1 MIAVRATDL
10 KNDFKNVC
18 KKVSSGVTVVI
29 PRPKNENIIL
39 LSEERYNELEYLEK
53 LELSRRQS
61 DEGLVINKTMSE
73 LEAME

>member
-18 KKVSSGVTVVI
+18 RKVTEGNTVII

-39 LSEERYNELEYLEK
+39 LSEKRYNEMEYSAK
-53 LELSRRQS
+53 LESARKQS
-61 DEGLVINKTMSE
+61 AEGRVVNKTIAE

>member
-18 KKVSSGVTVVI
+18 HRVSTGVTVVI
-29 PRPKNENIIL
+29 PRPKNENIVL
-39 LSEERYNELEYLEK
+39 LSEKRYNELEYLEK
-53 LELSRRQS
+53 LELARKQS
-61 DEGLVINKTMSE
+61 AEGLVLSKTMAD

>member
-18 KKVSSGVTVVI
+18 HRVSTGITVVV
-29 PRPKNENIIL
+29 PRPKNENIVL
-39 LSEERYNELEYLEK
+39 LSEKRYNELEYLEK
-53 LELSRRQS
+53 LELARKQS
-61 DEGLVINKTMSE
+61 AEGLVVSKAMTE

>member
-18 KKVSSGVTVVI
+18 HKVSTGMTVVI
-29 PRPKNENIIL
+29 PRPKNENVVL
-39 LSEERYNELEYLEK
+39 LSEKRYNELEYLEK
-53 LELSRRQS
+53 LELARRQS
-61 DEGLVINKTMSE
+61 AEGLIVNKTVAE

>member
-10 KNDFKNVC
+10 KTNFKNVC
-18 KKVSSGVTVVI
+18 RRVSEGTTVVV

-39 LSEERYNELEYLEK
+39 LSEKRYNELAYLAK
-53 LELSRRQS
+53 LEVARQQIA
-61 DEGLVINKTMSE
+61 EGRVVSKTMAE

>member
-10 KNDFKNVC
+10 KNNFKNVC
-18 KKVSSGVTVVI
+18 SRVSAGTAVVI

-39 LSEERYNELEYLEK
+39 LSEARYNELEYLEK

-61 DEGLVINKTMSE
+61 AEGCVVNKTMAE

>member
-10 KNDFKNVC
+10 KNNFKNIC
-18 KKVSSGVTVVI
+18 RRVSTGTTVVI

-39 LSEERYNELEYLEK
+39 LSEKRYNELEYIEK
-53 LELSRRQS
+53 LELARKQS
-61 DEGLVINKTMSE
+61 AEGHVVIKTIDE